1 MTIVND
7 SNMTIVNDS
16 DMTVIN
22 DSKMTVVKVCVNIS
36 IVCENISKG

>member
-1 MTIVND
+1 
-7 SNMTIVNDS
+7 MTIVNDS

-36 IVCENISKG
+36 KG

>member
-7 SNMTIVNDS
+7 SNMTV
-16 DMTVIN
+16 VN

-36 IVCENISKG
+36 KG